1 MLFSLSYRFYLAS
14 IILLWS
20 LAAPIKAAAVAQT
33 IEYAGTLTSPGGDLR
48 FGLSLEFDGSTLKNA
63 AIVNGPERQSIEE
76 FALKSDELVL
86 RFQHYNSEI
95 KATFS
100 DDRRKLAGTWTKR
113 AGPKLT
119 KMKFHADEWPKQPAE
134 SSVGPEKFMGRWQ
147 VKFDSSTDPAVGIF
161 EVVGPQVHG
170 TFLTTTGDYR
180 YLAGDVRDGKLQ
192 LSTFDGAHAFLFDA
206 SLAKDATLT
215 GNFWSGSSWHET
227 WTATQN
233 DDAQLP
239 DDFEQVHL
247 VGDANWSKVLVRDL
261 DGTQKSLA
269 DKNLFGEL
277 TIINIFG
284 SWCPNCHDEAPYLAE
299 LQRQFGSHGLKVIG
313 LAFEASGE
321 FEPDAAQVRRFVK
334 RHLIPYPVFIAGE
347 SDKEKASK
355 SLPFV
360 DRIKAFPTSLFVD
373 RSGKVI
379 AIHSGFS
386 GPATGQVHVDLKH
399 RFEQLI
405 RRELDL
411 R

>member
-1 MLFSLSYRFYLAS
+1 MLLSRSTRLQLAS

-20 LAAPIKAAAVAQT
+20 SAAPIKTAAVAQIT
-33 IEYAGTLTSPGGDLR
+33 EYASSLSSPGGDLR
-48 FGLSLEFDGSTLKNA
+48 FGLSLEFDGATLKSA
-63 AIVNGPERQSIEE
+63 AIVNGPERQSIVE
-76 FALKSDELVL
+76 FELTLDELVL
-86 RFQHYNSEI
+86 RFPHYNSEI

-119 KMKFHADEWPKQPAE
+119 EMKFQAVERSKQPAE
-134 SSVGPEKFMGRWQ
+134 SSVAPEKFMGRWQ
-147 VKFDSSTDPAVGIF
+147 IKFDSSIDPAVGIF
-161 EVVGPQVHG
+161 EFVGPQVHG

-180 YLAGDVRDGKLQ
+180 FLAGDVRNGKLQ

-206 SLAKDATLT
+206 SLAKDNTLT
-215 GNFWSGSSWHET
+215 GNFWSGTSWHET
-227 WTATQN
+227 WTATK
-233 DDAQLP
+233 DDQAQLP

-247 VGDANWSKVLVRDL
+247 VADANWSKVLVCDL
-261 DGTQKSLA
+261 DGIQKSLA

-284 SWCPNCHDEAPYLAE
+284 SWCPNCHDEAPFLVE
-299 LQRQFGSHGLKVIG
+299 LERQFGSHGLKVIG

-321 FEPDAAQVRRFVK
+321 FEPDAAQVGRFVK
-334 RHLIPYPVFIAGE
+334 RHSIPYPVFIAGE

-355 SLPFV
+355 LLPFV
-360 DRIKAFPTSLFVD
+360 DRIKAFPTSIFVD

-386 GPATGQVHVDLKH
+386 GPATGQAHADLKH
-399 RFEQLI
+399 RFAQII